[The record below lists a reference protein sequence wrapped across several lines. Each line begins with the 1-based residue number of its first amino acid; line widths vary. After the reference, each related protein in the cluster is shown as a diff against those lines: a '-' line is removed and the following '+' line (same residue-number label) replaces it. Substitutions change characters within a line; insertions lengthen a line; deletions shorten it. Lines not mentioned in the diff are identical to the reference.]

1 MQKVVDTVKSNINN
15 AVTVKLL
22 RKNIIM
28 GTVNE
33 VEISYTPRE
42 WQGAGFLGC
51 VLKVTPV

>member
-15 AVTVKLL
+15 PVTVNLL

-28 GTVNE
+28 GTIKDI
-33 VEISYTPRE
+33 EISYVPRE